1 MRPKRRPKTLRC
13 RGCGQRIKVSAKGR
27 VPTFCGQG
35 CKQRAYLKRRRVGP
49 MELLAQD
56 LATARVRAVIRD
68 EIWKI
73 LTQAG
78 LVGGDLPPPP
88 TKPRRA
94 GPQLRVIDT
103 AADDTK
109 TDQTQ

>member
-1 MRPKRRPKTLRC
+1 MHFRRRPKTVGC
-13 RGCGQRIKVSAKGR
+13 RGCGKRIKVSAKGR
-27 VPTFCGQG
+27 VPTFCGQS

-56 LATARVRAVIRD
+56 IATVKVRAVIRD

-78 LVGGDLPPPP
+78 LVGGNLPPPP
-88 TKPRRA
+88 PKPRRA
-94 GPQLRVIDT
+94 QLRVIDT
-103 AADDTK
+103 ASDDSK
-109 TDQTQ
+109 TDQT

>member
-1 MRPKRRPKTLRC
+1 MRPKKRPKTVRC
-13 RGCGQRIKVSAKGR
+13 RGCGKPVKVGTKGR
-27 VPTFCGQG
+27 VPAYCGQS

-73 LTQAG
+73 LMQAG
-78 LVGGDLPPPP
+78 LVDGDPPPP
-88 TKPRRA
+88 AESSRRMR
-94 GPQLRVIDT
+94 PQFRIVGTDG
-103 AADDTK
+103 
-109 TDQTQ
+109 TDQT